1 MPGGRDEIRIA
12 EWILQNLL
20 SVFDW
25 GPYVSIPTK
34 ELAKAMV
41 NFSLYDTSTDAAKKL
56 DSQSK
61 SVRIVENKEIFDS
74 VR

>member
-12 EWILQNLL
+12 EWILQNFL
-20 SVFDW
+20 SIFDW

-41 NFSLYDTSTDAAKKL
+41 KFSLNDTSTDAEINSN
-56 DSQSK
+56 SQNRV
-61 SVRIVENKEIFDS
+61 VRIVENKEIFHS